1 MVLQRVILGHNC
13 TQSLEGRSMDIL
25 VQPLN
30 RVVRVA
36 PGVNLLEALRAAQ
49 VPMSY
54 SCLSGRCGLCRCRVL
69 DGEVLDG
76 GREQQRPLDGMD
88 DSVLACQTYVTEPCT
103 IEVPTPEEVVVHRAR
118 VVKARV
124 VANEALA
131 ADIRRLL
138 LRPAKP
144 IDFSPG
150 QYAQLAFTPM
160 HARPYSMAGLP
171 GDELL
176 EFHVQLMPKGRVS
189 GYIAEQLKVGD
200 AVKVSGP
207 LGAAYLR
214 QQHAGPMLCVAG
226 ATGLAPVLSVVRGA
240 VAAGMRNPIHLYFG
254 LRSPREIYG
263 LAWLEQLQRVYPA
276 LQVHVVVASGADTAT
291 QRRGLVTQA
300 IAQDHASLRG
310 WQVYLRGSPPMVETT
325 TLTVLGKG
333 VEAARIHADAFY
345 PQGD

>member
-1 MVLQRVILGHNC
+1 
-13 TQSLEGRSMDIL
+13 MDIL

-30 RVVRVA
+30 RTIRVA

-76 GREQQRPLDGMD
+76 GREQQRPLDGLD
-88 DSVLACQTYVTEPCT
+88 GAVLACQTYVTEPCT
-103 IEVPTPEEVVVHRAR
+103 IEVPAPDEAVVHRASII
-118 VVKARV
+118 KSKV
-124 VANEALA
+124 VAIEPLA
-131 ADIRRLL
+131 PEVLRLL
-138 LRPAKP
+138 IKPARSLT
-144 IDFSPG
+144 FSPG
-150 QYAQLAFTPM
+150 QYAQIAFTPA

-189 GYIAEQLKVGD
+189 GYIAGQLKVGD

-207 LGAAYLR
+207 LGSTYLR
-214 QQHAGPMLCVAG
+214 QQHTGPVLCVAG

-240 VAAGMRNPIHLYFG
+240 VAASMRNPIHLYFG
-254 LRSPREIYG
+254 LRSPRELYG
-263 LAWLEQLQRVYPA
+263 LAWLEHLGRMHPA
-276 LQVHVVVASGADTAT
+276 LQVHVVVASGADPAT

-300 IAQDHASLRG
+300 IAQDHASMRG
-310 WQVYLRGSPPMVETT
+310 WHAYVCGSPPMVETT
-325 TLTVLGKG
+325 TLLALGKG
-333 VEAARIHADAFY
+333 MDAANIHADAFY
-345 PQGD
+345 MRGD

>member
-1 MVLQRVILGHNC
+1 
-13 TQSLEGRSMDIL
+13 MDIL

-30 RVVRVA
+30 RVIRAA

-54 SCLSGRCGLCRCRVL
+54 SCLSGRCGICRCRIL

-88 DSVLACQTYVTEPCT
+88 GAVLACQTYITEPCT
-103 IEVPTPEEVVVHRAR
+103 VEVPTPEEAVVH
-118 VVKARV
+118 KARV
-124 VANEALA
+124 AKAKVVAHEPLA

-138 LRPAKP
+138 LKPAKP
-144 IDFSPG
+144 IEFSPG
-150 QYAQLAFTPM
+150 QYAQLSFTPA

-176 EFHVQLMPKGRVS
+176 EFHVQLIPKGRVS
-189 GYIAEQLKVGD
+189 DYIAGQLKVGD
-200 AVKVSGP
+200 FVKVSGP

-214 QQHAGPMLCVAG
+214 KQHNGPILCVAG
-226 ATGLAPVLSVVRGA
+226 ATGLAPVLSIVRGA

-254 LRSPREIYG
+254 LRSPRELYG
-263 LAWLEQLQRVYPA
+263 LAWLDELRRVHPA
-276 LQVHVVVASGADTAT
+276 LRVHVVMASGADPAT

-310 WQVYLRGSPPMVETT
+310 WHAYLCGSPAMVETT
-325 TLTVLGKG
+325 MLVALGKG
-333 VEAARIHADAFY
+333 MEAAHIHAEAFY
-345 PQGD
+345 MQGD

>member
-1 MVLQRVILGHNC
+1 
-13 TQSLEGRSMDIL
+13 MDIL

-30 RVVRVA
+30 RTIRVA

-76 GREQQRPLDGMD
+76 GREQQRPLDGLD
-88 DSVLACQTYVTEPCT
+88 GAVLACQTYVTEPCT
-103 IEVPTPEEVVVHRAR
+103 IEVPAPDEAVVHRASII
-118 VVKARV
+118 KSKV
-124 VANEALA
+124 VAIEPLA
-131 ADIRRLL
+131 PEVLRLL
-138 LRPAKP
+138 IKPARSLT
-144 IDFSPG
+144 FSPG
-150 QYAQLAFTPM
+150 QYAQIAFTPA

-189 GYIAEQLKVGD
+189 GYIAGQLKVGD

-207 LGAAYLR
+207 LGSTYLR
-214 QQHAGPMLCVAG
+214 QQHTGPLLCVAG

-240 VAAGMRNPIHLYFG
+240 VAASMRNPIHLYFG
-254 LRSPREIYG
+254 LRSPRELYG
-263 LAWLEQLQRVYPA
+263 LAWLEHLGRMHPA
-276 LQVHVVVASGADTAT
+276 LQVHVVVASGADPAT

-300 IAQDHASLRG
+300 IAQDHASMRG
-310 WQVYLRGSPPMVETT
+310 WHAYVCGSPPMVETT
-325 TLTVLGKG
+325 TLLALGKG
-333 VEAARIHADAFY
+333 MDAANIHADAFY
-345 PQGD
+345 MRGD